1 MNNLDFQVTVK
12 GLEVSFMINS
22 KVPAETTFDWDFGD
36 DTESVQ
42 LKQPVHVYEKPGFY
56 TVTLQVKSRRCGYI
70 QEIQKLIILSTV
82 VKTRLTDSIY
92 HLIDRLIPEELS
104 KKMDNDDK
112 SLYINKWQLYI
123 YPLVDRS
130 SGEEIPI
137 EEYNNE
143 LYYEGLENQLI
154 MELAAWDYLN
164 VEILKVLTST
174 ANYLR
179 ELNSNSSSGE
189 DDPDDSGKG
198 ERIKKIQTG
207 PTEVEYYDSLSESNS
222 SLFKAYSQLVKPGG
236 FMDELRKNLC
246 MLAQRINIYLPFCS
260 QPYSLVIPDVVNR
273 RDPGILGGPN
283 PTAPI
288 NTYEGVTYTSK
299 RRK

>member
-1 MNNLDFQVTVK
+1 MNNLDFQFTVK
-12 GLEVSFMINS
+12 DLEVSFMINS
-22 KVPAETTFDWDFGD
+22 KVPAEATFDWDFGD
-36 DTESVQ
+36 DTEVVH
-42 LKQPVHVYEKPGFY
+42 LRQPTHVYEKPGFY
-56 TVTLQVKSRRCGYI
+56 TVTLQIKSRKCGYI
-70 QEIQKLIILSTV
+70 QEVQKLIILSTV

-92 HLIDRLIPEELS
+92 CLIDYLIPKELVS
-104 KKMDNDDK
+104 KMSSDEK

-123 YPLVDRS
+123 HPLVDRS

-137 EEYNNE
+137 AEYNNE
-143 LYYEGLENQLI
+143 LYYEGLENQLV

-164 VEILKVLTST
+164 VEIMKVLTST

-189 DDPDDSGKG
+189 GDEDSAKG

-236 FMDELRKNLC
+236 FMDEMRKNLC
-246 MLAQRINIYLPFCS
+246 MLAQRLNIYLPFCS
-260 QPYSLVIPDVVNR
+260 QPYNLVIPEVVNH
-273 RDPGILGGPN
+273 RDPGVLGGPN
-283 PTAPI
+283 PLAPL
-288 NTYEGVTYTSK
+288 NTQGDVTYIPKK
-299 RRK
+299 RK